1 MGKVFEM
8 DWEPTFGKELQ
19 LTNFSQLL
27 TTSSGRVEVR
37 SGLAMSM
44 FQFQMLKNDEEEE
57 LESQVHCW
65 EPTQRLLVPTI
76 CLHIIICITQ
86 DDGENIRAVSSSD

>member
-65 EPTQRLLVPTI
+65 EPTKRLLVPTI
-76 CLHIIICITQ
+76 SMFTYQHLYNSGRWREYQSCVL
-86 DDGENIRAVSSSD
+86 V

>member
-37 SGLAMSM
+37 SLLAMSM
-44 FQFQMLKNDEEEE
+44 YFQMLKNDEE
-57 LESQVHCW
+57 
-65 EPTQRLLVPTI
+65 
-76 CLHIIICITQ
+76 
-86 DDGENIRAVSSSD
+86 